1 MSSKGSMIFLNFL
14 FTIDSI
20 KNVIG
25 FIVCVGII
33 SFICAICNVFRYL
46 VDYSCTNDSAN
57 IIAFVCVGL
66 GIFYHIKIWRA
77 PPPPSKSIWDF
88 FIGKPTPAKKH
99 PNVLIRII
107 YNGALVVG
115 ISILLI
121 QCYVCNDLEIYNW
134 LHMMISDF
142 QKQLVGMMSNQS
154 YAR

>member
-88 FIGKPTPAKKH
+88 FIGKPTPD
-99 PNVLIRII
+99 
-107 YNGALVVG
+107 
-115 ISILLI
+115 
-121 QCYVCNDLEIYNW
+121 VCNDLEIYNW